1 MDFPFP
7 TRTKLSTL
15 DTFIRTIPRMTEV
28 HAKKALI
35 GMSLELE
42 RLGAEIE
49 IEQDWDVYDEYI
61 SQDDCMKQTPYLS
74 GEKYTIKIPKI

>member
-1 MDFPFP
+1 MDV
-7 TRTKLSTL
+7 
-15 DTFIRTIPRMTEV
+15 FIKTIPKMTEAR
-28 HAKKALI
+28 AKKALI

-61 SQDDCMKQTPYLS
+61 SQDDCIKHTPYLS
-74 GEKYTIKIPKI
+74 GEKYTIRIPKI